1 MTTALKFQ
9 RGSTSE
15 NSTTTLSQGEVFV
28 DISKNALV
36 VHDGSTAGGTTL
48 ATEAF
53 ASQVGD
59 GIVGNAP
66 NDLNTLQ
73 EIAAA
78 IDNDADFANTVS
90 NQLDNKVGFTDLSA
104 TGDLSYNAS
113 TGVFSVTTYKSADFN
128 ADFTAKTTTDLTE
141 GGNLY
146 YTDSRVDSH
155 LSGGTGVVYSA
166 GVISIG
172 QSVGTGDDVAFN
184 SVTLGTAPS
193 SDTDAATKSYV
204 DSVAQGITTRPSAR
218 ATTTQDLNAAYSAGT
233 LTANANGAF
242 TTDDVTGWS
251 VGEEVLVKDQTDA
264 TENGVYVV
272 STVGDSSTPFVLDR
286 ADFADESSE
295 IAGSFVFVTEGT
307 EYASSGWVLT
317 VADAATFT
325 LDTDDITV
333 NQFSGAGTFTAGAG
347 LDLTGS
353 EFSVNVSDGIEIAGD
368 ALRLPSTLAGNGLEI
383 GAGVLTVDLSVFN
396 TSNLS
401 EGSRLYYTDA
411 RANSAID
418 ARVDKAFVEAFNLDA
433 DTLDGNDSNF
443 YLNYD
448 NLNNTPANL
457 SEFNNDTDYISLTDL
472 SVSGD
477 LAYDNTTGE
486 LSVTTYKSADFDTD
500 FSSKTTDDL
509 TEGTNLYFT
518 GDNVDAYL
526 SAGTG
531 VAYDSGEIS
540 IGQPVAT
547 SDSVTFDEVTATGG
561 IAFTT
566 PRTAD
571 NTLDVYQVGTW
582 IPEFQSVN
590 QATGRSTTVFRADYT
605 RIGNTVTCTFA
616 AELGS
621 LGSGGSGAFVISGLP
636 FTGTGNGIFQTAF
649 FDNLASPVSYM
660 SGAVQA
666 STGRVLVT
674 VLPAAGTGMNNAP
687 EFTDFVQQGTRIDGT
702 VIYFVD

>member
-1 MTTALKFQ
+1 
-9 RGSTSE
+9 
-15 NSTTTLSQGEVFV
+15 
-28 DISKNALV
+28 
-36 VHDGSTAGGTTL
+36 
-48 ATEAF
+48 
-53 ASQVGD
+53 
-59 GIVGNAP
+59 
-66 NDLNTLQ
+66 
-73 EIAAA
+73 
-78 IDNDADFANTVS
+78 
-90 NQLDNKVGFTDLSA
+90 
-104 TGDLSYNAS
+104 
-113 TGVFSVTTYKSADFN
+113 
-128 ADFTAKTTTDLTE
+128 
-141 GGNLY
+141 
-146 YTDSRVDSH
+146 
-155 LSGGTGVVYSA
+155 
-166 GVISIG
+166 
-172 QSVGTGDDVAFN
+172 
-184 SVTLGTAPS
+184 
-193 SDTDAATKSYV
+193 
-204 DSVAQGITTRPSAR
+204 
-218 ATTTQDLNAAYSAGT
+218 
-233 LTANANGAF
+233 
-242 TTDDVTGWS
+242 
-251 VGEEVLVKDQTDA
+251 
-264 TENGVYVV
+264 
-272 STVGDSSTPFVLDR
+272 
-286 ADFADESSE
+286 
-295 IAGSFVFVTEGT
+295 VFVTEGT

-325 LDTDDITV
+325 LDKDDITV

-368 ALRLPSTLAGNGLEI
+368 ALRLPSTLAGNGLQI

-418 ARVDKAFVEAFNLDA
+418 TRVNKAFVEAFNLNA

-457 SEFNNDTDYISLTDL
+457 SEFNNDTDYITLTDL
-472 SVSGD
+472 TVSGD

-500 FSSKTTDDL
+500 FSNKTTDDL
-509 TEGTNLYFT
+509 TEGANLYFT
-518 GDNVDAYL
+518 GANVDAYL

-531 VAYDSGEIS
+531 VAYNSGEIS
-540 IGQPVAT
+540 IGQPVAI

-561 IAFTT
+561 ITFTT
-566 PRTAD
+566 PLAAD
-571 NTLDVYQVGTW
+571 TTLDYYEVGTW
-582 IPEFQSVN
+582 TPAFQSVN

-636 FTGTGNGIFQTAF
+636 FTGTGNGIFQPAF

-666 STGRVLVT
+666 TTGRVLVT

-687 EFTDFVQQGTRIDGT
+687 EFTDFVQAGTRIDGT

>member
-15 NSTTTLSQGEVFV
+15 NSSTTLSQGEVFV
-28 DISKNALV
+28 DTSKNALV
-36 VHDGSTAGGTTL
+36 VHDGSTVGGTTL

-53 ASQVGD
+53 ANQVGD
-59 GIVGNAP
+59 SIIGAAP
-66 NDLNTLQ
+66 NNLNTLQ

-78 IDNDADFANTVS
+78 IDNDANFANTVS
-90 NQLDNKVGFTDLSA
+90 NELDNKVGFTDLSA
-104 TGDLSYNAS
+104 TGDLTYNSS
-113 TGVFSVTTYKSADFN
+113 TGVFSVTTYKSTDFDS
-128 ADFTAKTTTDLTE
+128 DFSAKTTTDLTE
-141 GGNLY
+141 GANLY
-146 YTDSRVDSH
+146 YTDGRVDGH
-155 LSGGTGVVYSA
+155 LSGGTGVAYST

-184 SVTLGTAPS
+184 SVSLGTAPS
-193 SDTDAATKSYV
+193 SDSDATSKSYV
-204 DSVAQGITTRPSAR
+204 DSVAQGIITRPSAR
-218 ATTTQDLNAAYSAGT
+218 ATTTQDLNATYSAGT

-264 TENGVYVV
+264 TENGVYVLSV
-272 STVGDSSTPFVLDR
+272 IGDASNPFVLDR
-286 ADFADESSE
+286 ADFADESAE

-307 EYASSGWVLT
+307 EFANTGWVL
-317 VADAATFT
+317 VVDDAATFT
-325 LDTDDITV
+325 LDTDNITV

-353 EFSVNVSDGIEIAGD
+353 EFSVNVGAGIEIAGD
-368 ALRLPSTLAGNGLEI
+368 TLRLPSTLAGNGLQLGSGI
-383 GAGVLTVDLSVFN
+383 LTVDLSVFS
-396 TSNLS
+396 TTDLS

-418 ARVDKAFVEAFNLDA
+418 TRVDKAFVDALDVDA

-443 YLNYD
+443 YLNYN
-448 NLNNTPANL
+448 NLNNTPVNV
-457 SEFNNDTDYISLTDL
+457 SEFNNDINYITLTDL
-472 SVSGD
+472 SASGD
-477 LAYDNTTGE
+477 LIYDNTTGE
-486 LSVTTYKSADFDTD
+486 LSVITYKSADFDTD
-500 FSSKTTDDL
+500 FSNKTTDDL
-509 TEGTNLYFT
+509 TEGTNQYFT
-518 GDNVDAYL
+518 GANVDAYL

-531 VAYDSGEIS
+531 VTYNSGEIS

-547 SDSVTFDEVTATGG
+547 TDSVTFDEVTATGG
-561 IAFTT
+561 ITFTT
-566 PRTAD
+566 PLAAD
-571 NTLDVYQVGTW
+571 NTLDKYEVGTW
-582 IPEFQSVN
+582 TPEFQSVN

-621 LGSGGSGAFVISGLP
+621 LGTGGSGAFIISGLP
-636 FTGTGNGIFQTAF
+636 FTGTGNGIFQPAF
-649 FDNLASPVSYM
+649 FDNLVSPVSYI

-666 STGRVLVT
+666 STGRVLVS
-674 VLPAAGTGMNNAP
+674 VLPAAGTGMDQSP
-687 EFTDFVQQGTRIDGT
+687 EFTDYVQEGTRIDGT

>member
-15 NSTTTLSQGEVFV
+15 NSTTTLSQGEIFV

-53 ASQVGD
+53 ASQVGN
-59 GIVGNAP
+59 GIVGAAP

-78 IDNDADFANTVS
+78 IDNDANFANTVS

-104 TGDLSYNAS
+104 TGDLTYTSS
-113 TGVFSVTTYKSADFN
+113 TGVFSVTTYKSTDFN
-128 ADFTAKTTTDLTE
+128 SDFAAKTTTDLTE
-141 GGNLY
+141 GANLY
-146 YTDSRVDSH
+146 YTDAKVDSH
-155 LSGGTGVVYSA
+155 LSGGTGVAYSA

-172 QSVGTGDDVAFN
+172 QSVSTGDDVAFN
-184 SVTLGTAPS
+184 SVTLGSAPS

-218 ATTTQDLNAAYSAGT
+218 ATTTQDLNATYSAGT

-242 TTDDVTGWS
+242 ETDDVTGWS
-251 VGEEVLVKDQTDA
+251 IGEEVLVKDQTDA

-272 STVGDSSTPFVLDR
+272 STVGDASNPFVLDR
-286 ADFADESSE
+286 ADFADESAE

-307 EYASSGWVLT
+307 EFSNSGWVL
-317 VADAATFT
+317 VVDDAATFT

-353 EFSVNVSDGIEIAGD
+353 EFSVNVGDGIEIAGD
-368 ALRLPSTLAGNGLEI
+368 ALRLPSTLAGNGLQI
-383 GAGVLTVDLSVFN
+383 GAGVLTVDLSVFS

-401 EGSRLYYTDA
+401 EGSRLYYTEA

-418 ARVDKAFVEAFNLDA
+418 ARVNKTFVDALNIDA

-443 YLNYD
+443 YLNYN
-448 NLNNTPANL
+448 NLNNTPVNL
-457 SEFNNDTDYISLTDL
+457 SGFNNDTDYITLTDL
-472 SVSGD
+472 TVSGD

-500 FSSKTTDDL
+500 FSNKTTDDL
-509 TEGTNLYFT
+509 TEGANQYFT
-518 GDNVDAYL
+518 GANVDAYL

-531 VAYDSGEIS
+531 VTYNSGEIS

-547 SDSVTFDEVTATGG
+547 TDSVIFDEVTATGG
-561 IAFTT
+561 ITFTT
-566 PRTAD
+566 PLAAD
-571 NTLDVYQVGTW
+571 TTLDQYEVGTW
-582 IPEFQSVN
+582 TPAFQSVN

-636 FTGTGNGIFQTAF
+636 FTGTGNGIFQPSF
-649 FDNLASPVSYM
+649 FDNLASAVSYM

-674 VLPAAGTGMNNAP
+674 VLPAADTGMNNTP
-687 EFTDFVQQGTRIDGT
+687 EFTDFVQEGTRIDGT

>member
-90 NQLDNKVGFTDLSA
+90 NQLDNKVGFSDLSA

-113 TGVFSVTTYKSADFN
+113 TGVFSVTTYKGADFN
-128 ADFTAKTTTDLTE
+128 ADFAAKTTTDLTE
-141 GGNLY
+141 GANLY
-146 YTDSRVDSH
+146 YTDSRVDGH
-155 LSGGTGVVYSA
+155 LSGGTGVAYSA

-193 SDTDAATKSYV
+193 SDTDAASKSYV

-251 VGEEVLVKDQTDA
+251 IGEEVLVKDQTDA

-272 STVGDSSTPFVLDR
+272 NTVGDASTLFVLDR

-368 ALRLPSTLAGNGLEI
+368 ALRLPSTLAGNGLQI

-418 ARVDKAFVEAFNLDA
+418 TRVNKAFVEAFNLNA

-443 YLNYD
+443 YLNYN

-457 SEFNNDTDYISLTDL
+457 SEFNNDTDYITLTDL
-472 SVSGD
+472 TVSGD

-500 FSSKTTDDL
+500 FSNKTTDDL
-509 TEGTNLYFT
+509 TEGANLYFT
-518 GDNVDAYL
+518 GANVDAYL

-531 VAYDSGEIS
+531 VAYNSGEIS
-540 IGQPVAT
+540 IGQPVAI

-561 IAFTT
+561 ITFTT
-566 PRTAD
+566 PLAAD
-571 NTLDVYQVGTW
+571 TTLDYYEVGTW
-582 IPEFQSVN
+582 TPAFQSVN

-636 FTGTGNGIFQTAF
+636 FTGTGNGIFQPAF

-666 STGRVLVT
+666 TTGRVLVT

-687 EFTDFVQQGTRIDGT
+687 EFTDFVQAGTRIDGT